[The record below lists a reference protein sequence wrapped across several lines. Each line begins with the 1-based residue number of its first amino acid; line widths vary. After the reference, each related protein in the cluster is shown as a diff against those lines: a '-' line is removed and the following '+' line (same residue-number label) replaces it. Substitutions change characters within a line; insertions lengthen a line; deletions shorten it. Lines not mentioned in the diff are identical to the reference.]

1 MVKLEDYNNVILSL
15 KDEIEVLTEQSK
27 RKETENDQLRNKI
40 KDSEEQIQNITN
52 VKVILFFYTIVFQDL
67 LLDL

>member
-40 KDSEEQIQNITN
+40 KDCEEQIQNITN